1 MEFYRIPRGRIVGV
15 WRVIKLAARAAVWRT
30 TPDPPLVGLPVLLGL
45 ALAMAALRVTI
56 QYFAAGGTLHFNP
69 YGFNA
74 IVAALA
80 LQLAVAALFVPPA
93 GRTTALAAM
102 LALSMVAELFID
114 AVAIKFPLTLPNSSA
129 DLSLVGV
136 AAPMAAF
143 AVVVIWWI
151 GATVALLRSLM
162 QQRKLFLLGRVAL
175 LWVCL
180 LIADALVP
188 HAPVFLA
195 PDFDIRTANLWE
207 LLRASGGALAASGE
221 LAKIEKA
228 QSALLQAQIAHLAPQ
243 RKGVTDIYALGIAGW
258 ADQDVF
264 IKELDGGLESISSV
278 LPIKDR
284 TIRLINN
291 RDTLGTVPL
300 ANLQN
305 FTAAIHAI
313 GDVMDKDE
321 DVLILL
327 MTSHGSDHGFML
339 QLPGATTELTPQE
352 IASTLDGAGI
362 KNRVV
367 IVSACYAGIFLP
379 PLANDTTIV
388 MTAADA
394 KNTSFGCAPE
404 RDWTYFGDAFF
415 RQSLHPGTD
424 FENAF
429 DHARILIQGWELM
442 DRVQPSNPQAH
453 FGPALVGKLAPLLA
467 AGPNAGQ

>member
-1 MEFYRIPRGRIVGV
+1 V
-15 WRVIKLAARAAVWRT
+15 WRVLKLAARAAVWRT
-30 TPDPPLVGLPVLLGL
+30 TPDPPLTGLPVLLGF
-45 ALAMAALRVTI
+45 ALAMAAVRLTI
-56 QYFAAGGTLHFNP
+56 QYLAARGALHFSP

-80 LQLAVAALFVPPA
+80 LQLAVAALFVPS
-93 GRTTALAAM
+93 GSRITALAAM
-102 LALSMVAELFID
+102 LVLSIVAELIIG
-114 AVAIKFPLTLPNSSA
+114 AVAAKFPLTLPTIPA
-129 DLSLVGV
+129 DLSLTGV
-136 AAPMAAF
+136 AVPMVAF
-143 AVVVIWWI
+143 AVIVIWWI
-151 GATVALLRSLM
+151 GAVVALLGSFM
-162 QQRKLFLLGRVAL
+162 QRRKLSLVGRVAL

-180 LIADALVP
+180 LIADAIVP
-188 HAPVFLA
+188 HAPVFLP

-207 LLRASGGALAASGE
+207 LLRASSGALAASGE
-221 LAKIEKA
+221 LAKIERA
-228 QSALLQAQIAHLAPQ
+228 QPALLQAQIAHLAPQ

-258 ADQDVF
+258 AEQDVF
-264 IKELDGGLESISSV
+264 IKELDGGLESLSSV

-284 TIRLINN
+284 TVRLINN
-291 RDTLGTVPL
+291 PDTLGTIPL

-305 FTAAIHAI
+305 FTAAVHAI

-321 DVLILL
+321 DILVLL
-327 MTSHGSDHGFML
+327 MTSHGSNHGFML
-339 QLPGATTELTPQE
+339 QVPGATTELTPQE
-352 IASTLDGAGI
+352 VTSALDGAGI

-415 RQSLHPGTD
+415 RQSLHPGAD

-442 DRVQPSNPQAH
+442 DHAQPSNPQGH
-453 FGPALVGKLAPLLA
+453 FGPALVEKLAPYFA
-467 AGPNAGQ
+467 TNAGR

>member
-1 MEFYRIPRGRIVGV
+1 MACVPIPRGRIAGV
-15 WRVIKLAARAAVWRT
+15 WRILKLAARAAAWRT
-30 TPDPPLVGLPVLLGL
+30 TPNPPLAGLPILLGYAA
-45 ALAMAALRVTI
+45 ALAALRLTI
-56 QYFAAGGTLHFNP
+56 QYFAAGGALHFNP

-74 IVAALA
+74 IVAGLA
-80 LQLAVAALFVPPA
+80 LQLAVAALFIPPA
-93 GRTTALAAM
+93 SRITALAAM
-102 LALSMVAELFID
+102 LALSMVAELLIGV
-114 AVAIKFPLTLPNSSA
+114 VAMKFPLSLPTSPA

-143 AVVVIWWI
+143 AVIVIWWI
-151 GATVALLRSLM
+151 GAVVALLRSFVLP
-162 QQRKLFLLGRVAL
+162 RRLSLVGRVAV

-180 LIADALVP
+180 LIADAVVP
-188 HAPVFLA
+188 HAPVFLP

-207 LLRASGGALAASGE
+207 LVRASGGALAASGE

-228 QSALLQAQIAHLAPQ
+228 QPALLQAQIARLAPQ

-264 IKELDGGLESISSV
+264 IKELYGGLESISSV

-284 TIRLINN
+284 TVRLINN

-305 FTAAIHAI
+305 FTAAVHAI
-313 GDVMDKDE
+313 GDIMDKDE
-321 DVLILL
+321 DILVLL

-339 QLPGATTELTPQE
+339 QIPGAMTELTPQE
-352 IASTLDGAGI
+352 VASTLDGAGI

-442 DRVQPSNPQAH
+442 DHAQPSNPQAH
-453 FGPALVGKLAPLLA
+453 FGPAVVGKLAPYFA
-467 AGPNAGQ
+467 TNAGQ